1 MYIPCFLL
9 SNKGTYFKF
18 SFFNSHLNNNVQS
31 PDTFLYNT
39 NFTDCPRATFDKG
52 TGRVCEPIAYPR
64 NQRSC
69 KRFFSNKNVQ
79 SSEIIFEQTVISNL
93 LSLDGVETAIR
104 EEYNTL
110 RYEFT
115 LWKIRDK
122 RQIFDIPAALGES

>member
-1 MYIPCFLL
+1 MFNLPIP
-9 SNKGTYFKF
+9 F
-18 SFFNSHLNNNVQS
+18 SIIRILRTVLAQHSTKEPAVYASPLHIRAINGVANV
-31 PDTFLYNT
+31 
-39 NFTDCPRATFDKG
+39 
-52 TGRVCEPIAYPR
+52 
-64 NQRSC
+64 
-69 KRFFSNKNVQ
+69 FFSNKNVQ

>member
-1 MYIPCFLL
+1 MFNLPIP
-9 SNKGTYFKF
+9 F
-18 SFFNSHLNNNVQS
+18 SIIRILRTVLAQHS
-31 PDTFLYNT
+31 TE
-39 NFTDCPRATFDKG
+39 
-52 TGRVCEPIAYPR
+52 EPAVYAYPR